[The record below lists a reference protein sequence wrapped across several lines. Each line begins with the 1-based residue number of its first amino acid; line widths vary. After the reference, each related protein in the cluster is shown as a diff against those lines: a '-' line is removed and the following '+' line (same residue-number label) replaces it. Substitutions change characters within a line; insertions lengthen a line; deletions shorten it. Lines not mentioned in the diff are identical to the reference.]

1 MTHDGLL
8 AELWTTTLKR
18 LGGEAAVTALA
29 RETRAFLRPREIKSA
44 VDLLRIILAYC
55 LGGMGLRSSSTWAAH
70 GRRRSVWPICRM
82 SLCCSDCAIPR
93 RGQSVDGAAGRTPA
107 GERCDARNVGGG
119 PEGGP
124 GAARGRRVRLVDS
137 TSVAKASVK
146 LRQACGLWRIHAVF
160 DLPAERFSFFEL
172 TDEKG
177 AESLSRMAIAPGDI
191 LIADRGYCRPTL
203 LQA

>member
-1 MTHDGLL
+1 MEQLVARLL
-8 AELWTTTLKR
+8 A
-18 LGGEAAVTALA
+18 
-29 RETRAFLRPREIKSA
+29 
-44 VDLLRIILAYC
+44 
-55 LGGMGLRSSSTWAAH
+55 
-70 GRRRSVWPICRM
+70 
-82 SLCCSDCAIPR
+82 SDATPAMW
-93 RGQSVDGAAGRTPA
+93 GAAQK
-107 GERCDARNVGGG
+107 
-119 PEGGP
+119 
-124 GAARGRRVRLVDS
+124 AARGRRVRLVDS